1 MYKTFTSLIFVLTV
15 TMGFTLSSL
24 AQEATPVKS
33 SITDVKEG
41 VKSSVSDVNAKEE
54 VKTPVK
60 QLTQDELLKK
70 KLTKKKKPKTKS
82 DIIKGMVFAIVGG
95 LGIFLLGM
103 KFMSDGIQ
111 TVAGSS
117 LRKLIKAVTD
127 NKYMA
132 CTVGIAITVLVQS
145 SSVTTVMAVGFVNS
159 TIMELNQAIG
169 VILGANIGTTIT
181 GWILVLKIGKYGG
194 IIIGIATFLYLFTKN
209 EMIKYTAFAIVG
221 IGMVFLGLEMMKNGF
236 SPMKEFPEFIE
247 WFKRFQAEDYPGIIK
262 CALVG
267 CVLTVIVQS
276 SSATLG
282 ITIALASVGVIEFHT
297 AAALVLGENIGTT
310 ITAYLASLSATTN
323 AKRAAYFHVAFNVIG
338 VAWIIAIFPWYI
350 PFIEWL
356 MASIHGVTDLNTMG
370 LDKDGDMVRTHVST
384 GIALVH
390 TIFNVS
396 NVLVFLPF
404 TVVFAKLLT
413 KYVPDKKGTSGGYK
427 TQLDFQQ
434 LQSSFA
440 AIEQSSF
447 ELEKMKIKTQDMFLD
462 LEKFCDKKKN
472 AKFSKRIFEAEDI
485 LDDVQTEITEFLTEV
500 LCGTLSLEETEEAK
514 KQLLLADEYESVSD
528 YIMQVL
534 KFYMKLNEFGLSLSD
549 DQKNELQKLHAK
561 IHEFYDVVNSDGE
574 NNDEY
579 YEKLMA
585 QNKDLTK
592 NIKQLRDR
600 HWDRISLEKMPPLLS
615 TTYKDILTSYRKIK
629 NILVNIYETRH
640 QIK

>member
-1 MYKTFTSLIFVLTV
+1 MKHFYSKLIFLI
-15 TMGFTLSSL
+15 LISL
-24 AQEATPVKS
+24 AF
-33 SITDVKEG
+33 ITTAQAQNTSET
-41 VKSSVSDVNAKEE
+41 
-54 VKTPVK
+54 KTPTQTETSPTEEKNDTVSTP
-60 QLTQDELLKK
+60 QLSQEELLKK
-70 KLTKKKKPKTKS
+70 KLTKKKKKKTKS
-82 DIIKGMVFAIVGG
+82 DIIKDMVLKIIGG

-127 NKYMA
+127 NKYLA
-132 CTVGIAITVLVQS
+132 CVVGVIITVFVQS

-209 EMIKYTAFAIVG
+209 EMIKYSAFAIVG

-247 WFKRFQAEDYPGIIK
+247 WFAKFQADSYLGVLK

-282 ITIALASVGVIEFHT
+282 ITIALAAVGVIEFHT

-310 ITAYLASLSATTN
+310 ITAYLASLNATTN

-338 VAWIIAIFPWYI
+338 VAWITAIFPWYVEL
-350 PFIEWL
+350 IEWL
-356 MASIHGVTDLNTMG
+356 MASVHGVTDINVMG
-370 LDKDGDMVRTHVST
+370 VDKEGDVIRTHVST

-390 TIFNVS
+390 TIFNVT
-396 NVLVFLPF
+396 NVLIFLPF
-404 TVVFAKLLT
+404 TGLFSKLLN
-413 KYVPDKKGTSGGYK
+413 KYVPDKKGQSGGYK
-427 TQLDFQQ
+427 TQLDFDR

-447 ELEKMKIKTQDMFLD
+447 ELDKMKAKTKEMFGD
-462 LEKFCDKKKN
+462 LTKFHSKKKN
-472 AKFSKRIFEAEDI
+472 SKFAKKVFESESV

-500 LCGTLSLEETEEAK
+500 LSGTLSLEETEEAK

-528 YIMQVL
+528 YIMQIL
-534 KFYMKLNEFGLSLSD
+534 KYNLKLHDSGLSLSPE
-549 DQKNELQKLHAK
+549 QKSELQKLHTS
-561 IHEFYDVVNSDGE
+561 IEEFFDVVNTSGE
-574 NNDEY
+574 NHEEY
-579 YEKLMA
+579 YQAILDK
-585 QNKDLTK
+585 NKAMTQS
-592 NIKQLRDR
+592 IKELRDR
-600 HWDRISLEKMPPLLS
+600 HWDRISVEKMPPLLS

-629 NILVNIYETRH
+629 NILVSIYETRH
-640 QIK
+640 DVK

>member
-1 MYKTFTSLIFVLTV
+1 MYRILNSFLFSFFIFF
-15 TMGFTLSSL
+15 G
-24 AQEATPVKS
+24 A
-33 SITDVKEG
+33 SIAAYSQD
-41 VKSSVSDVNAKEE
+41 
-54 VKTPVK
+54 KTPVASPSIENK
-60 QLTQDELLKK
+60 ADDVKAAIDTKTADGTQEELSQEELLKK

-82 DIIKGMVFAIVGG
+82 DIIKGMILTIIGG

-117 LRKLIKAVTD
+117 LRKLIKTVTD

-132 CTVGIAITVLVQS
+132 CTVGVLITVLVQS

-236 SPMKEFPEFIE
+236 SPMKGFPEFIE
-247 WFKRFQAEDYPGIIK
+247 WFKRFEADSYIGVIK
-262 CALVG
+262 CAMVG

-338 VAWIIAIFPWYI
+338 VAWIIAIFPWYM

-356 MASIHGVTDLNTMG
+356 MASIHGVTDLNEMG
-370 LDKDGDMVRTHVST
+370 VDSEGDLVRTHVST

-390 TIFNVS
+390 TIFNVT
-396 NVLVFLPF
+396 NVIVFLPF
-404 TVVFAKLLT
+404 TALFAKLLT
-413 KYVPDKKGTSGGYK
+413 KYVPDKKGISGGYK
-427 TQLDFQQ
+427 TQLDFHM

-447 ELEKMKIKTQDMFLD
+447 ELEKMKIKAKDMFLD
-462 LEKFCDKKKN
+462 LEKFVDKKKN
-472 AKFSKRIFEAEDI
+472 AKFSKRIFEAEAV

-514 KQLLLADEYESVSD
+514 MQLLLADEYESVSD
-528 YIMQVL
+528 YVMQIL
-534 KFYMKLNEFGLSLSD
+534 KFYLKLNEFGLGLSE
-549 DQKNELQKLHAK
+549 DQKTELQKLHASVF
-561 IHEFYDVVNSDGE
+561 EFYDVVNTDGD

-579 YEKLMA
+579 YEKIME
-585 QNKDLTK
+585 QNKLLTQT
-592 NIKQLRDR
+592 IKKLRDR

-615 TTYKDILTSYRKIK
+615 TTYKDIITSYRKIK

-640 QIK
+640 NIK

>member
-1 MYKTFTSLIFVLTV
+1 MGLSLTSI
-15 TMGFTLSSL
+15 
-24 AQEATPVKS
+24 AQEKAPENPVQTEVKDAVNKAVEEKAA
-33 SITDVKEG
+33 DVKTET
-41 VKSSVSDVNAKEE
+41 AK
-54 VKTPVK
+54 KP
-60 QLTQDELLKK
+60 LSQDELLKK

-82 DIIKGMVFAIVGG
+82 DIVKAMIFEIIAG

-117 LRKLIKAVTD
+117 LRKLIKIVTD
-127 NKYMA
+127 NKYLA
-132 CTVGIAITVLVQS
+132 CIVGVVITVFVQS

-209 EMIKYTAFAIVG
+209 EMIKYIAFAIVG

-236 SPMKEFPEFIE
+236 KPMQGFPEFIE
-247 WFKRFQAEDYPGIIK
+247 WFKRFQADSYIGVLK

-282 ITIALASVGVIEFHT
+282 ITIALAAVGVIEFHT

-323 AKRAAYFHVAFNVIG
+323 AKRAAYFHVAFNIIG
-338 VAWIIAIFPWYI
+338 VIWITAIFPWYI
-350 PFIEWL
+350 QFIEWL
-356 MASIHGVTDLNTMG
+356 MELIHGVSDLDV
-370 LDKDGDMVRTHVST
+370 LEADKDGNMVRAHAST

-390 TIFNVS
+390 TIFNVT

-404 TVVFAKLLT
+404 TGIFAKLLQ

-427 TQLDFQQ
+427 TQLDFHM

-447 ELEKMKIKTQDMFLD
+447 ELEKMKEKTNEMFLD
-462 LEKFCDKKKN
+462 LEKFSDKKKN
-472 AKFSKRIFEAEDI
+472 GKFSKRIFEAEAVMDE
-485 LDDVQTEITEFLTEV
+485 VQTEVTEFLTEV

-528 YIMQVL
+528 YIMQIL
-534 KFYMKLNEFGLSLSD
+534 KYNMKLTDYGLSLSE
-549 DQKNELQKLHAK
+549 DQKAELQKLHTK
-561 IHEFYDVVNSDGE
+561 IFAFYDVVNTDGE
-574 NNDEY
+574 NHEEY
-579 YEKLMA
+579 YEKIME
-585 QNKDLTK
+585 QNKDLTQ
-592 NIKQLRDR
+592 NIKKLRDR
-600 HWDRISLEKMPPLLS
+600 HWDRISVEKMPPLLS

-640 QIK
+640 NVK

>member
-1 MYKTFTSLIFVLTV
+1 MYRILNSFLFSFFIFF
-15 TMGFTLSSL
+15 G
-24 AQEATPVKS
+24 A
-33 SITDVKEG
+33 SIAAYSQD
-41 VKSSVSDVNAKEE
+41 
-54 VKTPVK
+54 KTPVASPSIENK
-60 QLTQDELLKK
+60 ADDVKAAIDTKTADGNLEELSQEELLKK

-82 DIIKGMVFAIVGG
+82 DIVKGMILTIIGG

-117 LRKLIKAVTD
+117 LRKLIKTVTD

-132 CTVGIAITVLVQS
+132 CTVGVLITVLVQS

-236 SPMKEFPEFIE
+236 SPMKGFPEFIE
-247 WFKRFQAEDYPGIIK
+247 WFKRFEADSYIGVIK
-262 CALVG
+262 CAMVG

-338 VAWIIAIFPWYI
+338 VAWIIAIFPWYM

-356 MASIHGVTDLNTMG
+356 MASIHGVTDLNEMG
-370 LDKDGDMVRTHVST
+370 VDSEGDLVRTHVST

-390 TIFNVS
+390 TIFNVT
-396 NVLVFLPF
+396 NVIVFLPF
-404 TVVFAKLLT
+404 TALFAKLLT
-413 KYVPDKKGTSGGYK
+413 KYVPDKKGISGGYK
-427 TQLDFQQ
+427 TQLDFHM

-447 ELEKMKIKTQDMFLD
+447 ELEKMKIKAKDMFLD
-462 LEKFCDKKKN
+462 LEKFVDKKKN
-472 AKFSKRIFEAEDI
+472 AKFSKRIFEAEAV

-500 LCGTLSLEETEEAK
+500 LCGTLS
-514 KQLLLADEYESVSD
+514 
-528 YIMQVL
+528 
-534 KFYMKLNEFGLSLSD
+534 
-549 DQKNELQKLHAK
+549 
-561 IHEFYDVVNSDGE
+561 
-574 NNDEY
+574 
-579 YEKLMA
+579 
-585 QNKDLTK
+585 
-592 NIKQLRDR
+592 
-600 HWDRISLEKMPPLLS
+600 
-615 TTYKDILTSYRKIK
+615 
-629 NILVNIYETRH
+629 
-640 QIK
+640 